1 MGKKNISET
10 EDGDSERLRELGFV
24 FTDRLL
30 ELGVNF
36 SDIEAMLKDPNRMDR
51 VAEITQ
57 GIGVTYRF
65 AHEEVE
71 STTCYPTEY
80 RPRSI
85 PDQIARLRELFPEL
99 NHRVDIGLANRPLPD
114 GAESYFAIPRWEVIA
129 PTYNEAVER
138 VLALMSRNRDDEL
151 YDVFAF
157 GARPNCLRQHER
169 TVAMLKKLGDQ
180 QERRDILI
188 VPAQFGRRHRGRSVR
203 RAREVFKTNEFGLGA
218 FAIGIM
224 LLTHPEREVRWDQ
237 LHIYCAGDEQF
248 DSLRDDDFT
257 YVPIFLLFDGGSV
270 KFGSD
275 RFDCMSERCGSVTA
289 FVP

>member
-1 MGKKNISET
+1 MGKKNNSET

-36 SDIEAMLKDPNRMDR
+36 SDIEIALKDPSRMDR
-51 VAEITQ
+51 VAEIVR
-57 GIGVTYRF
+57 GNGVTYQF
-65 AHEEVE
+65 ADEEVE
-71 STTCYPTEY
+71 STACYPTEY

-85 PDQIARLRELFPEL
+85 PDQIDRLRELFPEL
-99 NHRVDIGLANRPLPD
+99 NQGRAVADIEFQVVPLPR

-138 VLALMSRNRDDEL
+138 VLAILSSKRNFNNYRNGQLGEER
-151 YDVFAF
+151 F
-157 GARPNCLRQHER
+157 RQHA
-169 TVAMLKKLGDQ
+169 TTAKIFQKLGSEQKDS
-180 QERRDILI
+180 DVLV
-188 VPAQFGRRHRGRSVR
+188 VPAQFSFRHRGHSVR

-224 LLTHPEREVRWDQ
+224 LLTHPERLNRHGDLWMD
-237 LHIYCAGDEQF
+237 CAGDEFAPDVAGDFLRAPVFGLDDSGVMF
-248 DSLRDDDFT
+248 DARWLDYASG
-257 YVPIFLLFDGGSV
+257 Y
-270 KFGSD
+270 
-275 RFDCMSERCGSVTA
+275 CGSVTA